1 MAPKAVI
8 TNWVHP
14 EVIEYLEGHCTV
26 AANLS
31 RTPWTRSEIL
41 ERAGDATALMAFM
54 PDSADAAFLDQCPQL
69 NIIACALKG
78 ADNFDTAACTRRGV
92 WLTIVP
98 DLLTVP
104 TAELGIG
111 LLIGLARHILEGDR
125 FLRSGKFNGWRPRL
139 YGSGLDGSTVGLIG
153 CGSVGMAIA
162 QRLAGF
168 GCTLVYDDVK
178 GLSPEQENSLAL
190 SRVPLA
196 ELVGQSDFII
206 SACPLSE
213 QTKHLIGA
221 ELLALFKPGSALIN
235 ISRGS
240 VVDEDAVADALEG
253 GGLAGYAAD
262 VFEMEDWVRPDRPRA
277 VPERLLKL
285 REKTLFTPHLGSAV
299 DRVRRQIALEA
310 AKSIVQC
317 LEGRRPDGAV
327 NHPVAPS

>member
-1 MAPKAVI
+1 M
-8 TNWVHP
+8 
-14 EVIEYLEGHCTV
+14 
-26 AANLS
+26 
-31 RTPWTRSEIL
+31 
-41 ERAGDATALMAFM
+41 
-54 PDSADAAFLDQCPQL
+54 
-69 NIIACALKG
+69 
-78 ADNFDTAACTRRGV
+78 

-125 FLRSGKFNGWRPRL
+125 ILRSGKFNGWRPWL

-153 CGSVGMAIA
+153 CGSVGRAIA
-162 QRLAGF
+162 RRLAGF

-178 GLSPEQENSLAL
+178 GLSPEREHALAL

-235 ISRGS
+235 VSRGS

-253 GGLAGYAAD
+253 GDLAGYAGMFSRWRTGCD
-262 VFEMEDWVRPDRPRA
+262 PTVREPYLRA
-277 VPERLLKL
+277 
-285 REKTLFTPHLGSAV
+285 
-299 DRVRRQIALEA
+299 
-310 AKSIVQC
+310 C
-317 LEGRRPDGAV
+317 
-327 NHPVAPS
+327 